1 MNNMTE
7 DYIFLSV
14 VLFCVFAGICLTIMT
29 KFAQKM
35 NHEDLDE
42 QIASF
47 NSSGGSYVETKRFG
61 TDASVS
67 CSTKQITLLYGKRP
81 YLISEVIQAK
91 PLAKTS
97 DRSMS
102 ISFSL
107 ELEVVDGTK
116 KKIKMS
122 SLEDLV
128 DTMHLL
134 SMLAGGNIRKQS
146 KDTITCSFVEE

>member
-1 MNNMTE
+1 M
-7 DYIFLSV
+7 
-14 VLFCVFAGICLTIMT
+14 
-29 KFAQKM
+29 
-35 NHEDLDE
+35 
-42 QIASF
+42 
-47 NSSGGSYVETKRFG
+47 
-61 TDASVS
+61 
-67 CSTKQITLLYGKRP
+67 P
-81 YLISEVIQAK
+81 
-91 PLAKTS
+91 
-97 DRSMS
+97 

-146 KDTITCSFVEE
+146 KDTITCSLVEE